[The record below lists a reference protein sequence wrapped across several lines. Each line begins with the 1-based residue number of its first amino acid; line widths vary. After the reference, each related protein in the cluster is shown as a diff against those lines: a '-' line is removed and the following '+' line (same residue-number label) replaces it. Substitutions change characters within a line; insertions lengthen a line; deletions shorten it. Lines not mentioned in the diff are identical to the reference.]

1 MKFRVIAAVLLC
13 LLMCGCSATASVENL
28 LMPPK
33 LLAEQDEIYKELI
46 NSVGQGVK
54 LKYPRSGDYRSA
66 FVMHN
71 IDDEPGDEAMVFY
84 ESKNNQS
91 SESSLRL
98 KFLDKNDGKWEAV
111 YDMSCAGSEIDS
123 ISFAKLGTSDVIDI
137 IICFTLLNQTEKTFS
152 VLKYTDKKPV
162 EAVSGPY
169 SCLEVVD
176 LNGDG
181 ADELVTVSVSKAT
194 MLSSAAMYTDGENG
208 FERLSETPLYGGISD
223 YLRVTKGQLNE
234 TTTALFLDYSTGD
247 RQAGTNVLYCY
258 GNRLVCPDS
267 VGQNPSAGIISRQI
281 NDYMAQIYCY
291 DIDGDG
297 FVEIPSTTPLPGYE
311 TLTKPEQLCAV
322 QWYTVRDDNF
332 IPENYS
338 YFSGKY
344 RFALLFPN
352 RWWGVVT
359 AVADFT
365 ANEIVFI
372 SYNAETGLA
381 VTEETELM
389 RIRSVPK
396 DAPEAL
402 EEAKSLKLLGESDD
416 SVFYCIETTGYK
428 TGKLALT
435 ESELKASFIIL

>member
-1 MKFRVIAAVLLC
+1 MKFRVIAALLLC

-91 SESSLRL
+91 GESSLRL
-98 KFLDKNDGKWEAV
+98 KFLDNNDGKWEAV

-137 IICFTLLNQTEKTFS
+137 IICYTLLNQTEKTFS

-181 ADELVTVSVSKAT
+181 ADELVTVSAVS
-194 MLSSAAMYTDGENG
+194 YTHL
-208 FERLSETPLYGGISD
+208 RAHET
-223 YLRVTKGQLNE
+223 
-234 TTTALFLDYSTGD
+234 
-247 RQAGTNVLYCY
+247 
-258 GNRLVCPDS
+258 
-267 VGQNPSAGIISRQI
+267 
-281 NDYMAQIYCY
+281 
-291 DIDGDG
+291 
-297 FVEIPSTTPLPGYE
+297 
-311 TLTKPEQLCAV
+311 
-322 QWYTVRDDNF
+322 
-332 IPENYS
+332 
-338 YFSGKY
+338 
-344 RFALLFPN
+344 
-352 RWWGVVT
+352 
-359 AVADFT
+359 
-365 ANEIVFI
+365 
-372 SYNAETGLA
+372 
-381 VTEETELM
+381 
-389 RIRSVPK
+389 
-396 DAPEAL
+396 
-402 EEAKSLKLLGESDD
+402 
-416 SVFYCIETTGYK
+416 
-428 TGKLALT
+428 
-435 ESELKASFIIL
+435 